1 MDLTKNI
8 VILAGVYAD
17 QFDIEIKINSQGVAA
32 TDGKIVYIP
41 KPKPEYEAITWG
53 YCAHEAGHVRDT
65 DNDLIIKTKKE
76 NPFLG
81 WMLNLVEDT
90 RIERVQIEYFPGVK
104 KHFDKLTVQVLKYN
118 WEKSQNQELSKLLVD
133 YVFYYIRGYIPNYPI
148 WDQGT
153 KELQV
158 ELNRRYNL
166 LFMYSFNQLLDKARY
181 IETTQDALE
190 LAKEILDYL
199 GSAADEED
207 SDDDS
212 QGGDSDDDSQGGDS
226 DDDSQGGD
234 SSDDSQGGDSS
245 DDSQGGDSQSG
256 KQSDSKDDEQSSSQN
271 SGDNTSASNS
281 ADESASD
288 DQSPKGQP
296 LDDEAKEALKAA
308 IAKTLDD
315 LGSGDL
321 GDTLKDILSDSK
333 TQERLTDEERYALGE
348 VKEKHISISQ
358 AQIDT
363 AAQFSAQTTGELR
376 NGLIRL
382 IEDQTRSQRVTSRK
396 GRRLAKGKVHRLITG
411 DTRIF
416 KRKFTERDEISCDV
430 AVLADYSYSM
440 GSDISSVKTAT
451 YALLDCLSKI
461 EGANTCAYGFGGT
474 GILEIQKPNQSF
486 DMGVKGRIFSLVAG
500 GGTPA
505 TEAYWAAIQAFRR
518 MDASKK
524 VAIMVTDGEPNDQ
537 QATFNMVQAMKKQG
551 IRVIAVGVGVDSR
564 AHKIF
569 NGIYGSNEWVYVQS
583 FGDLPRELLRVAKE
597 VI

>member
-17 QFDIEIKINSQGVAA
+17 QFDIEIKINSQGIAA

-41 KPKPEYEAITWG
+41 KPKPEYESITWG

-65 DNDLIIKTKKE
+65 DNELIIKTKKE

-90 RIERVQIEYFPGVK
+90 RIERVQIEFFPGVK
-104 KHFDKLTVQVLKYN
+104 KHFDKLTEQVLKYN
-118 WEKSQNQELSKLLVD
+118 WEERQNSELVNKLID

-148 WDQGT
+148 WDKGT
-153 KELQV
+153 IALQTD
-158 ELNRRYNL
+158 LNCRYNL

-181 IETTQDALE
+181 IQTTQEALD
-190 LAKEILDYL
+190 LSQEILVYL
-199 GSAADEED
+199 DDAANEED
-207 SDDDS
+207 KSENSDSKEEQEES
-212 QGGDSDDDSQGGDS
+212 QGD
-226 DDDSQGGD
+226 D
-234 SSDDSQGGDSS
+234 SSD
-245 DDSQGGDSQSG
+245 DSQSG
-256 KQSDSKDDEQSSSQN
+256 KQSNSDSKDDEQRSSQN

-281 ADESASD
+281 SDKSDSESQPS
-288 DQSPKGQP
+288 KGKP
-296 LDDEAKEALKAA
+296 LDDEAKESLKEVMD
-308 IAKTLDD
+308 KTLDD

-321 GDTLKDILSDSK
+321 GDTLKEFLSDSK
-333 TQERLTDEERYALGE
+333 TQERLTQEECYALGE

-363 AAQFSAQTTGELR
+363 AAQYSAQTTSELR

-411 DTRIF
+411 DIRIF

-474 GILEIQKPNQSF
+474 GILEIQKPNQNF

-505 TEAYWAAIQAFRR
+505 TEAYWASIQAFRR
-518 MDASKK
+518 MGASKK

-569 NGIYGSNEWVYVQS
+569 NSIYGSKEWVYVQNFS
-583 FGDLPRELLRVAKE
+583 DLPRELLRVAKE
-597 VI
+597 II